1 MYICSLQEYMLSYTD
16 ILQYSLMVYSVLI
29 APLWFLVAFLFRLR
43 HRDVI
48 FQWKR
53 PRVVFYAIG
62 LAVIIAGCILVC
74 LYAVTYSSSSLMFF
88 SVFTFMGA
96 ILTYHALSYGAMIL
110 VTNKGIVTSIYA
122 PTQNCVLWINI
133 KDYYVHRHYPIL
145 VYVFMYNFQDSI
157 RITIPYYMQKAFEEL
172 ISLKI
177 DKPRM
182 SIPLQPDVN
191 EALNQQIK
199 EMFNQ

>member
-1 MYICSLQEYMLSYTD
+1 MLCQTVIMLSYVEV
-16 ILQYSLMVYSVLI
+16 LQYSLMVYSVLV
-29 APLWFLVAFLFRLR
+29 APLWFLIAFLFRLR

-53 PRVVFYAIG
+53 PRVVFYAIA
-62 LAVIIAGCILVC
+62 LAVIIAGCVLVC
-74 LYAVTYSSSSLMFF
+74 LYAITYSNSSLMFF
-88 SVFTFMGA
+88 SVFTFIGA
-96 ILTYHALSYGAMIL
+96 ILTYHALTYGAMIL
-110 VTNKGIVTSIYA
+110 VTNKGIVTSIYES
-122 PTQNCVLWINI
+122 PRNCVLWHNI
-133 KDYYVHRHYPIL
+133 KDYYVHHHYPIL
-145 VYVFMYNFQDSI
+145 VYVFMYDFHESI
-157 RITIPYYMQKAFEEL
+157 RITVPYYMQKAFEEL

-182 SIPLQPDVN
+182 NIPLQPEIN

>member
-1 MYICSLQEYMLSYTD
+1 MLSYTD
-16 ILQYSLMVYSVLI
+16 MLQYGLMVYSVLI
-29 APLWFLVAFLFRLR
+29 APVWFLVAFLFRLR

-53 PRVVFYAIG
+53 PRVVFYAIA

-88 SVFTFMGA
+88 SVFIFMGA
-96 ILTYHALSYGAMIL
+96 ILTYHALTYGAMIL

-122 PTQNCVLWINI
+122 SPQNCILWLNI
-133 KDYYVHRHYPIL
+133 KDYYVHHHYPIL
-145 VYVFMYNFQDSI
+145 VYVFMYDFQESI
-157 RITIPYYMQKAFEEL
+157 RITVPYYMQKAFDEL

-182 SIPLQPDVN
+182 NIPLQPDIN
-191 EALNQQIK
+191 EELSRQIK